1 MTFTIK
7 ELISLVRPKQAS
19 VRFPSY
25 LFDSPQL
32 SLVLTMHQQA
42 QHHTGTREGS
52 QEGRVL
58 WGRVGRWLQ
67 PPDFPLLQPPAASGH
82 QRLGP
87 SITDGQPARLKKESP
102 DLRYHTPKRKNE
114 SFGSLCHTKRKQ
126 EQPVLV
132 SQHRKSLHSVV
143 FLGHPGGQKPRAIG
157 FSNRSNI
164 SLPDHPMLQTGLY
177 FIKGTYTT
185 LVCLSLYQRNVLL
198 ISWTPLNDADFKI
211 YFKHLFILLCFEI
224 QY

>member
-7 ELISLVRPKQAS
+7 ELMSFVRPKQTS
-19 VRFPSY
+19 VRSPSY

-42 QHHTGTREGS
+42 Q
-52 QEGRVL
+52 
-58 WGRVGRWLQ
+58 LQ
-67 PPDFPLLQPPAASGH
+67 PPTASGH

-87 SITDGQPARLKKESP
+87 SVTDGQPARLKNESP

-157 FSNRSNI
+157 FSNGSNL

-177 FIKGTYTT
+177 FIIGT
-185 LVCLSLYQRNVLL
+185 
-198 ISWTPLNDADFKI
+198 
-211 YFKHLFILLCFEI
+211 
-224 QY
+224 